1 MVSKG
6 KVART
11 FLEELLWAYEDLPQ
25 PDLSVEDL
33 LMDLK
38 KHAWPGRLL
47 ADIEKAFVVGYRQGI
62 IDANR
67 SRSLSKPDLDRG

>member
-1 MVSKG
+1 MTTKG

-11 FLEELLWAYEDLPQ
+11 FLEELLWAYEELPQ

-38 KHAWPGRLL
+38 RHAWPGAFLT
-47 ADIEKAFVVGYRQGI
+47 DIEKAFVVGYRQGI
-62 IDANR
+62 IDAKA
-67 SRSLSKPDLDRG
+67 SRSDYEANPDAE